1 MGVNSVAP
9 LPGKASVSTAD
20 EYEGAIASAQESLQR
35 AAGRVGPHGDETRL
49 WLVAQSDALGALL
62 KTTRRWEQATADVIE
77 TRDTFGEAER
87 ARTIRDLIE
96 AAQGSFTAEVRKR
109 AERMVRGFDRRTTVL
124 IGGCI
129 GGAFVG
135 GLLLGALGL
144 AGVLW
149 WKSVGPW
156 GANAAW
162 AELAHDNP
170 DSGQS
175 LANGVAGVASDGR
188 HYTVVS
194 LWTEP
199 AKAPPPPKPANK

>member
-1 MGVNSVAP
+1 MGMNSVAP
-9 LPGKASVSTAD
+9 LPGKASVSSAD
-20 EYEGAIASAQESLQR
+20 EYEAAIASAQESLQR
-35 AAGRVGPHGDETRL
+35 AVERVGPHGDETRL

-62 KTTRRWEQATADVIE
+62 KTTRRWEQATADVID

-87 ARTIRDLIE
+87 ARTIRELV
-96 AAQGSFTAEVRKR
+96 AAAHGSFVDEVRKR
-109 AERMVRGFDRRTTVL
+109 AERMVRTFDRRTTVL

-144 AGVLW
+144 AGALW
-149 WKSVGPW
+149 WKAAGPW

-170 DSGQS
+170 DPRQS
-175 LANGVAGVASDGR
+175 VANGVVGVASDGR
-188 HYTVVS
+188 RYTVVS

-199 AKAPPPPKPANK
+199 AKGPPAPKPATK

>member
-9 LPGKASVSTAD
+9 LPATVSVPAAD
-20 EYEGAIASAQESLQR
+20 EYEAAIVSAQDSLQR
-35 AAGRVGPHGDETRL
+35 ALGRVGPHGDETRL

-62 KTTRRWEQATADVIE
+62 KTTRRWERATAAVIE
-77 TRDTFGEAER
+77 ARDTFGEAER
-87 ARTIRDLIE
+87 ARTIRDFIVT
-96 AAQGSFTAEVRKR
+96 AQESFTVEVRRR
-109 AERMVRGFDRRTTVL
+109 AERMVRSFDRRTIAL

-135 GLLLGALGL
+135 GLLLGAVGL
-144 AGVLW
+144 AGALW
-149 WKSVGPW
+149 WKSAGPW
-156 GANAAW
+156 GANTAW

-170 DSGQS
+170 DPHAS
-175 LANGVAGVASDGR
+175 LASGAAGIAPDGR

-199 AKAPPPPKPANK
+199 AKGPPAPKPSKK